1 MVRESWRSGPS
12 FRRFQRRPLAR
23 THALPLARRSV
34 TSPAYAATPCYTRTE
49 FSPQGDLMSDPIISL
64 SDFKSDASQWLK
76 RLQEE
81 SDAVVL
87 TQNGRA
93 SAVVQ
98 SYETFQRQQQALL
111 MLKLLAQG
119 EADIAAG
126 RTIPQEEVFE
136 RMEKRLK
143 QGHE

>member
-1 MVRESWRSGPS
+1 
-12 FRRFQRRPLAR
+12 
-23 THALPLARRSV
+23 
-34 TSPAYAATPCYTRTE
+34 
-49 FSPQGDLMSDPIISL
+49 MSDPIISL

-76 RLQEE
+76 RLQDE

-98 SYETFQRQQQALL
+98 SYDTFQRQQQALL

-126 RTIPQEEVFE
+126 RLIPQEEVFAKLRE
-136 RMEKRLK
+136 RFAPDA
-143 QGHE
+143 

>member
-1 MVRESWRSGPS
+1 
-12 FRRFQRRPLAR
+12 
-23 THALPLARRSV
+23 
-34 TSPAYAATPCYTRTE
+34 
-49 FSPQGDLMSDPIISL
+49 MSDPIISL

-76 RLQEE
+76 RLQDE

-126 RTIPQEEVFE
+126 RLIPQEEVFATLRE
-136 RMEKRLK
+136 RFAPDA
-143 QGHE
+143 

>member
-1 MVRESWRSGPS
+1 
-12 FRRFQRRPLAR
+12 
-23 THALPLARRSV
+23 
-34 TSPAYAATPCYTRTE
+34 
-49 FSPQGDLMSDPIISL
+49 MSDPIISL

-98 SYETFQRQQQALL
+98 SYDTFQRQQQALL

-126 RTIPQEEVFE
+126 RLVPQEEVFAKLRE
-136 RMEKRLK
+136 RFAPDA
-143 QGHE
+143 

>member
-1 MVRESWRSGPS
+1 
-12 FRRFQRRPLAR
+12 
-23 THALPLARRSV
+23 
-34 TSPAYAATPCYTRTE
+34 
-49 FSPQGDLMSDPIISL
+49 MSDPIISL

-98 SYETFQRQQQALL
+98 SYDTFQRQQQALL

-126 RTIPQEEVFE
+126 RLIPQEEVFAKLRE
-136 RMEKRLK
+136 RFAPDA
-143 QGHE
+143 

>member
-1 MVRESWRSGPS
+1 
-12 FRRFQRRPLAR
+12 
-23 THALPLARRSV
+23 
-34 TSPAYAATPCYTRTE
+34 
-49 FSPQGDLMSDPIISL
+49 MSDPIISL

-76 RLQEE
+76 RLQDE

-126 RTIPQEEVFE
+126 RLIPQEEVFAKLRE
-136 RMEKRLK
+136 RFVPDA
-143 QGHE
+143 

>member
-1 MVRESWRSGPS
+1 
-12 FRRFQRRPLAR
+12 
-23 THALPLARRSV
+23 
-34 TSPAYAATPCYTRTE
+34 
-49 FSPQGDLMSDPIISL
+49 MSDPIISL

-126 RTIPQEEVFE
+126 RLIPQEEVFATLRE
-136 RMEKRLK
+136 RFAPDA
-143 QGHE
+143 

>member
-1 MVRESWRSGPS
+1 
-12 FRRFQRRPLAR
+12 
-23 THALPLARRSV
+23 
-34 TSPAYAATPCYTRTE
+34 
-49 FSPQGDLMSDPIISL
+49 MSDSIISL

-126 RTIPQEEVFE
+126 RLVPQEEVFAKLRE
-136 RMEKRLK
+136 RFAPDA
-143 QGHE
+143 

>member
-1 MVRESWRSGPS
+1 
-12 FRRFQRRPLAR
+12 
-23 THALPLARRSV
+23 
-34 TSPAYAATPCYTRTE
+34 
-49 FSPQGDLMSDPIISL
+49 MSDPIISL

-76 RLQEE
+76 RLQDE

-136 RMEKRLK
+136 RMEERLK
-143 QGHE
+143 QGYE

>member
-1 MVRESWRSGPS
+1 
-12 FRRFQRRPLAR
+12 
-23 THALPLARRSV
+23 
-34 TSPAYAATPCYTRTE
+34 
-49 FSPQGDLMSDPIISL
+49 MSDPIISL
-64 SDFKSDASQWLK
+64 SDFKADASQWLK
-76 RLQEE
+76 RLQEDSE
-81 SDAVVL
+81 SVVL

-143 QGHE
+143 QGS

>member
-1 MVRESWRSGPS
+1 
-12 FRRFQRRPLAR
+12 
-23 THALPLARRSV
+23 
-34 TSPAYAATPCYTRTE
+34 
-49 FSPQGDLMSDPIISL
+49 MSDPIISL

-76 RLQEE
+76 RLQEDSE
-81 SDAVVL
+81 SVVL

-111 MLKLLAQG
+111 MLKMLAQG

-126 RTIPQEEVFE
+126 RLIPQEEVFAKLRE
-136 RMEKRLK
+136 RFAPDA
-143 QGHE
+143 

>member
-1 MVRESWRSGPS
+1 
-12 FRRFQRRPLAR
+12 
-23 THALPLARRSV
+23 
-34 TSPAYAATPCYTRTE
+34 
-49 FSPQGDLMSDPIISL
+49 MSDPIISL

-76 RLQEE
+76 RLQED
-81 SDAVVL
+81 SGSVVL

-98 SYETFQRQQQALL
+98 SYEAFQRQQQALL

>member
-1 MVRESWRSGPS
+1 
-12 FRRFQRRPLAR
+12 
-23 THALPLARRSV
+23 
-34 TSPAYAATPCYTRTE
+34 
-49 FSPQGDLMSDPIISL
+49 MSDPIISL

-76 RLQEE
+76 RLQDE

-126 RTIPQEEVFE
+126 RLIPQEEVFATLRE
-136 RMEKRLK
+136 RYAPDA
-143 QGHE
+143 

>member
-1 MVRESWRSGPS
+1 MN
-12 FRRFQRRPLAR
+12 
-23 THALPLARRSV
+23 
-34 TSPAYAATPCYTRTE
+34 
-49 FSPQGDLMSDPIISL
+49 DPIISL

-126 RTIPQEEVFE
+126 RLIPQEEVFAKLRE
-136 RMEKRLK
+136 RFAPDA
-143 QGHE
+143 

>member
-1 MVRESWRSGPS
+1 
-12 FRRFQRRPLAR
+12 
-23 THALPLARRSV
+23 
-34 TSPAYAATPCYTRTE
+34 
-49 FSPQGDLMSDPIISL
+49 MSDSIISL

-76 RLQEE
+76 RLQDE

-98 SYETFQRQQQALL
+98 SYDTFQRQQQALL

-126 RTIPQEEVFE
+126 RLVPQEEVFAKLRE
-136 RMEKRLK
+136 RFAPDA
-143 QGHE
+143 

>member
-1 MVRESWRSGPS
+1 
-12 FRRFQRRPLAR
+12 
-23 THALPLARRSV
+23 
-34 TSPAYAATPCYTRTE
+34 
-49 FSPQGDLMSDPIISL
+49 MSDPIISL

-126 RTIPQEEVFE
+126 RLIPQEEVFATL
-136 RMEKRLK
+136 RGRFAPDA
-143 QGHE
+143 